1 MSELLNRIEIKLESE
16 SIKPLSGW
24 QLQEFMYNINKGY
37 TKLDLIN
44 EISRLINEGE
54 NPENIIIINKSYDI
68 NNSYS
73 YFRKSQEYD
82 LGKSKVV
89 EKLYNLGRPISMFP
103 NRKIKKIEI
112 IFNLYENLYTL
123 FRANNI
129 NRIPKKELKRYV
141 ELSFYDAIKEI
152 KEDANSIIDSLKFVN
167 TNKPVEIKEK
177 LNKYLEKAR
186 LDYDNFIE
194 DQNNIN
200 KFNSIIDKELIQLT
214 NDEKSLHIDMD
225 QKYYNRF
232 YRCLKKVD
240 RPIILIYNNI
250 NNTLRLVKKEY
261 MLNDVESE
269 NFLDYK
275 DYSHNS
281 PFVITIAAGSMIAII
296 VLLLYKGSKQ
306 EKLNMEQKQKNDSK
320 EKDIDNDIE
329 DLIHTLSNSPELNQV
344 KNIENKFINHKLN
357 DLNEK
362 TKKNLEKT
370 LKQKSVTKGVVSLE
384 KYKEIK
390 KSKK

>member
-1 MSELLNRIEIKLESE
+1 MGEFLNRMELKLESE
-16 SIKPLSGW
+16 SMNPLSGW

-73 YFRKSQEYD
+73 YFRKSQEYY

-103 NRKIKKIEI
+103 NKKIKKIEI

-129 NRIPKKELKRYV
+129 YRISKKQLKKYV
-141 ELSFYDAIKEI
+141 ELPFYDAIREI
-152 KEDANSIIDSLKFVN
+152 ENDANRIIDSLEFEN
-167 TNKPVEIKEK
+167 TNKSLAIKEK
-177 LNKYLEKAR
+177 LNEFLERAR
-186 LDYDNFIE
+186 LNYYDFFE
-194 DQNNIN
+194 DQNNIKN
-200 KFNSIIDKELIQLT
+200 FNSIIDKEFTQLSE
-214 NDEKSLHIDMD
+214 DEIILQRDME

-232 YRCLKKVD
+232 YKCLKKVD
-240 RPIILIYNNI
+240 RPIILRYNNI
-250 NNTLRLVKKEY
+250 NNTLSLVKKEY

-281 PFVITIAAGSMIAII
+281 PFVITIVAGLMIVSIGA
-296 VLLLYKGSKQ
+296 LLYKGSKQ
-306 EKLNMEQKQKNDSK
+306 EKLNIEQREKNDSK
-320 EKDIDNDIE
+320 EKEIDTSIE
-329 DLIHTLSNSPELNQV
+329 NLIRNLSNSPELNHV

-362 TKKNLEKT
+362 TKKSLEKI
-370 LKQKSVTKGVVSLE
+370 LKQKSVTKGVIDLE
-384 KYKEIK
+384 KYKKVK
-390 KSKK
+390 KNKI

>member
-1 MSELLNRIEIKLESE
+1 MGEFLNRMELKLESE
-16 SIKPLSGW
+16 SMNPLSGW

-73 YFRKSQEYD
+73 YFRKSQEYY
-82 LGKSKVV
+82 LGKSIVV
-89 EKLYNLGRPISMFP
+89 EMLYNLGRPISMFP
-103 NRKIKKIEI
+103 NKKIKKIEI

-129 NRIPKKELKRYV
+129 YRISKKQLKKYV
-141 ELSFYDAIKEI
+141 ELPFYDAIREI
-152 KEDANSIIDSLKFVN
+152 ENDANRIIDSLEFEN
-167 TNKPVEIKEK
+167 TNKSLAIKEK
-177 LNKYLEKAR
+177 LNEFLERAR
-186 LDYDNFIE
+186 LNYYDFFE
-194 DQNNIN
+194 DQNNIKN
-200 KFNSIIDKELIQLT
+200 FNSIIDKEFTQLSE
-214 NDEKSLHIDMD
+214 DEIILQRDME

-232 YRCLKKVD
+232 YKCLKKVD
-240 RPIILIYNNI
+240 RPIILRYNNI
-250 NNTLRLVKKEY
+250 NNTLSLVKKEY

-281 PFVITIAAGSMIAII
+281 PFVITIVAGLMIVSIGA
-296 VLLLYKGSKQ
+296 LLYKGSKQ
-306 EKLNMEQKQKNDSK
+306 EKLNIEQREKNDSK
-320 EKDIDNDIE
+320 EKEIDTSIE
-329 DLIHTLSNSPELNQV
+329 NLIRNLSNSPELNHV

-362 TKKNLEKT
+362 TKKSLEKI
-370 LKQKSVTKGVVSLE
+370 LKQKSVTKGVIDLE
-384 KYKEIK
+384 KYKKVK
-390 KSKK
+390 KNKI

>member
-1 MSELLNRIEIKLESE
+1 MSELLNRIELKLESE
-16 SIKPLSGW
+16 STNPLSGW

-103 NRKIKKIEI
+103 NKKVKKIEI

-129 NRIPKKELKRYV
+129 HRISKKELKRYV
-141 ELSFYDAIKEI
+141 ELPFYDAIKEI
-152 KEDANSIIDSLKFVN
+152 ENDANRIIDSLKFVN
-167 TNKPVEIKEK
+167 TNKSLEIKEK

-186 LDYDNFIE
+186 LNYDNFIK
-194 DQNNIN
+194 DQNNIKN
-200 KFNSIIDKELIQLT
+200 FNSIIDKELTQLSK
-214 NDEKSLHIDMD
+214 DEISLHRDMD

-240 RPIILIYNNI
+240 RPIILRYNNI
-250 NNTLRLVKKEY
+250 NNTLSLVKKEY

-281 PFVITIAAGSMIAII
+281 PFVITIAAGLMIVSIGA
-296 VLLLYKGSKQ
+296 LLYKGSKQ
-306 EKLNMEQKQKNDSK
+306 EKLNMEQKKKNDSK
-320 EKDIDNDIE
+320 EKDIDNAME
-329 DLIHTLSNSPELNQV
+329 DLICSLSNSSELNHV

-357 DLNEK
+357 DLNDK

-370 LKQKSVTKGVVSLE
+370 LKQKCVTKGVVNLE
-384 KYKEIK
+384 KYKEVKRNK
-390 KSKK
+390 K

>member
-1 MSELLNRIEIKLESE
+1 MGEFLNRMELKLESE
-16 SIKPLSGW
+16 SMNPLSGW

-73 YFRKSQEYD
+73 YFRKSQEYY

-103 NRKIKKIEI
+103 NKKIKKIEI

-129 NRIPKKELKRYV
+129 YRISKKQLKKYV
-141 ELSFYDAIKEI
+141 ELPFYDAIREI
-152 KEDANSIIDSLKFVN
+152 ENDANRIIDSLEFEN
-167 TNKPVEIKEK
+167 TNKSLTIKEK
-177 LNKYLEKAR
+177 LNEFLERAR
-186 LDYDNFIE
+186 LNYYDFFE
-194 DQNNIN
+194 DQNNIKN
-200 KFNSIIDKELIQLT
+200 FNSIIDKEFTQLSE
-214 NDEKSLHIDMD
+214 DEIILQRDME

-232 YRCLKKVD
+232 YKCLKKVD
-240 RPIILIYNNI
+240 RPIILRYNNI
-250 NNTLRLVKKEY
+250 NNTLSLVKKEY

-281 PFVITIAAGSMIAII
+281 PFVITIVAGLMIVSIGA
-296 VLLLYKGSKQ
+296 LLYKGSKQ
-306 EKLNMEQKQKNDSK
+306 EKLNIEQREKNDSK
-320 EKDIDNDIE
+320 EKEIDTSIE
-329 DLIHTLSNSPELNQV
+329 NLIRNLSNSPELNHV

-362 TKKNLEKT
+362 TKKSLEKI
-370 LKQKSVTKGVVSLE
+370 LKQKSVTKGVIDLE
-384 KYKEIK
+384 KYKKVK
-390 KSKK
+390 KNKI